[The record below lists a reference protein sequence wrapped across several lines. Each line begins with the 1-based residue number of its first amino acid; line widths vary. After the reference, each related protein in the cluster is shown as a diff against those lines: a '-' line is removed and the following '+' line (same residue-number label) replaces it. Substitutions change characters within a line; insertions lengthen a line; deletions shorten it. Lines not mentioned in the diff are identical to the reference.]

1 LSIRILE
8 AQLEDRTILINGVRI
23 RYQRFGNGRR
33 PAVFLHG
40 ITDWG
45 ICWLRTAEALA
56 DLVDPILVDQR
67 GHGLSE
73 KPNDGYLF
81 TDYASDAVALATALE
96 LAKPVIIGHSLGGGA
111 GLLAAGMAPAR
122 WGGLIAVDPA
132 SGFLRTPQPR
142 RRLSEFLTRQR
153 NFRRLS
159 RAQIFDIYAEQHP
172 DWAIEERERT
182 IAGKVHVVD
191 QVLDSIG
198 MPAGFDV
205 EGCLRNIE
213 CPTLVIR
220 ADDRLSQTCTR
231 ETGEWLRS
239 LSSQVRVTMIEG
251 AGHNVQRER
260 FEEMVAAC
268 RAFLAP
274 LQA

>member
-1 LSIRILE
+1 M
-8 AQLEDRTILINGVRI
+8 ADRTVLVNGVHL

-33 PAVFLHG
+33 PALFLHG

-81 TDYASDAVALATALE
+81 TDYAADAIALAAELRLE
-96 LAKPVIIGHSLGGGA
+96 KPVVVGHSLGGGA
-111 GLLAAGMAPAR
+111 GLLAAGMAPAI

-132 SGFLRTPQPR
+132 THDLRTIAPMH
-142 RRLSEFLTRQR
+142 RLAEFLARQR
-153 NFRRLS
+153 RFRRLS
-159 RAQIFDIYAEQHP
+159 RAQIADLYAEQHP

-191 QVLDSIG
+191 EVLTSIG
-198 MPAGFDV
+198 MPAGFNV
-205 EGCLRNIE
+205 EACLRAIA

-220 ADDRLSQTCTR
+220 ADERLSQTCPR
-231 ETGEWLRS
+231 EAGEWLRS
-239 LSSQVRVTMIEG
+239 LSSAVEVMMIEG

-260 FEEMVAAC
+260 FDETVAAC
-268 RAFLAP
+268 RAFLSK
-274 LQA
+274 L